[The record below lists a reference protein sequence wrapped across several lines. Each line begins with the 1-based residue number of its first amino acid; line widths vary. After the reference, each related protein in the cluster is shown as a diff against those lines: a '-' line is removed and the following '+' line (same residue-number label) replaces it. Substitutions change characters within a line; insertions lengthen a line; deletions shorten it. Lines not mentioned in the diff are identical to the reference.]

1 MVPAQGDRTNSSVD
15 TVFLM
20 FLMTFSVLLNCV
32 SLSGKG
38 EATFKH
44 SQLTFIYIRL
54 QRVGNSRVQSIL
66 RKT

>member
-20 FLMTFSVLLNCV
+20 FLMTSSVLINCV
-32 SLSGKG
+32 SLSRKG

-44 SQLTFIYIRL
+44 SQLTFIY
-54 QRVGNSRVQSIL
+54 QAAESG
-66 RKT
+66 